1 MRIPASILA
10 AAALA
15 ACAPGNGNQL
25 SDGRDGKP
33 PLPPVGP
40 VSPPPPPASPGGDR
54 CDGAMD
60 YEHCVDFLPAER
72 MHGVWVTGFEQS
84 SYVSNATAAPA
95 VDDPERHR
103 TWLTFA
109 DGRWPNPAFRAEL
122 DKMRSHMAVAVAIE
136 FDGRR
141 ARGPGNGY
149 GHLNGAQNLVI
160 VDRIVSIR
168 ILGPLARP

>member
-1 MRIPASILA
+1 MRNVASILA
-10 AAALA
+10 AVALA
-15 ACAPGNGNQL
+15 ACAPGNGNAFANGQ
-25 SDGRDGKP
+25 DGKP

-40 VSPPPPPASPGGDR
+40 VSPPLPPVPPGGDR

-84 SYVSNATAAPA
+84 SYLPNATGIPA

-103 TWLTFA
+103 IWLTFA
-109 DGRWPNPAFRAEL
+109 AGARPDPALRAEL
-122 DKMRSHMAVAVAIE
+122 DMMRTTAAVAIE

-141 ARGPGNGY
+141 SRHAGAGY
-149 GHLNGAQNLVI
+149 GHLGGADRLVI
-160 VDRIVSIR
+160 VDRIVSMR
-168 ILGPLARP
+168 ILGPLSRP